1 MRERKRKIIGMGRLR
16 KPRSLRSFGIDR
28 GERERNLRETQ
39 ERAGWLGS
47 EQREPRLSPRL
58 TFKRREPRLSLRF
71 RRRE

>member
-1 MRERKRKIIGMGRLR
+1 MREKKERLATGRLR

-47 EQREPRLSPRL
+47 EQRESRLSPRL

-71 RRRE
+71 RRRK